1 MVIGEVYD
9 YWNEHWEGL
18 VLVGLQDIQEVVI
31 FEEAHGSI
39 GYLQMN
45 TTNASNDSLEQ
56 SLNKMFN
63 FIDFTDLKDFL

>member
-45 TTNASNDSLEQ
+45 TTNASNDSLE
-56 SLNKMFN
+56 
-63 FIDFTDLKDFL
+63 